1 MTVVEGPEPGCRSE
15 LQGSMLAGLRF
26 QAPASEI
33 VRTRRNHHTWGD
45 FEGGEE
51 GLGVWVP
58 VEFKTVARFEA
69 DVKRCHKIL
78 PRFHNPPR
86 VRVAGVLV
94 LKEFLQYPSERAIF
108 RRAWWVIAT
117 NGQVSQSGVG

>member
-1 MTVVEGPEPGCRSE
+1 MF
-15 LQGSMLAGLRF
+15 AGLRF

-45 FEGGEE
+45 FEGPEE
-51 GLGVWVP
+51 GLPVWVP

-69 DVKRCHKIL
+69 DVYRRHEIL

-94 LKEFLQYPSERAIF
+94 FQEFLPYPFERAVF
-108 RRAWWVIAT
+108 
-117 NGQVSQSGVG
+117 